1 MNKEVLFTEEPVF
14 ETERMILRRLDMD
27 DLEEYFSFSSDPL
40 VSERTLWDRHES
52 TEDTRVFLEKVQRSF
67 VEKIAYRWA
76 VIYKP
81 ERRLIGRIGFIHL
94 DEIHSCAEIGYA
106 LSSRYW
112 GKGITTEGLQEVIKY
127 GISHMNINRI
137 EGRCNVDN
145 LSSARVMK
153 KVGMQQEGILRE
165 KFQIKGE
172 FVDQIQFA
180 MIRKEVATRNKKA
193 LAKGVTTLEID
204 DESSRNVYPFCSTR
218 VCDCIL

>member
-27 DLEEYFSFSSDPL
+27 DLEEYFCFASDPL

-106 LSSRYW
+106 ISSRYW
-112 GKGITTEGLQEVIKY
+112 GKGITTEALKEVVKY
-127 GISHMNINRI
+127 GYSHMNINRI
-137 EGRCNVDN
+137 EGKCNIDN
-145 LSSARVMK
+145 LSSARIMK
-153 KVGMQQEGILRE
+153 KVGMKEEGILRE

-172 FVDQIQFA
+172 FVDQIQFG
-180 MIRKEVATRNKKA
+180 MIRKDVQE
-193 LAKGVTTLEID
+193 EI
-204 DESSRNVYPFCSTR
+204 RKF
-218 VCDCIL
+218 